1 MIYLCFCLLLCASAA
16 AQSDDVV
23 MRGRAAD
30 RAIEEGRLLDGL
42 AEWRKVTELAPSLP
56 AGWYALGQAYNA
68 VKLQAIGSFDQA
80 EGAAWRQLLAADA
93 WLGAGRMVD
102 AFTLYRES
110 LARLPSMVSAHDSI
124 ARIYEQ
130 TGHPDWAARERAA
143 GVMPSDDCAN
153 RKALCA
159 FRSGVYLSVLTS
171 TIDRTD
177 AESRYWRARAANELA
192 LEAFRRLDALAD
204 SVERRAVRAA
214 RARAEERNADA
225 IAELRVALTFAPGA
239 PALVYDLAATYYAA
253 RDYEPAV
260 ATLAPIA
267 QTHPDEARFL
277 KLLGYAL
284 LRLRRVD
291 EALPVL
297 QRAAAREST
306 DPGLELALGQ
316 AYLLNGDF
324 AAAIPL
330 IEAQLADDRD
340 GSVHVQLARAYTGVG
355 QRDKAA
361 PLLERS
367 QQLQRAAD
375 DRNAR
380 AAERTITPPK

>member
-1 MIYLCFCLLLCASAA
+1 EAS
-16 AQSDDVV
+16 
-23 MRGRAAD
+23 
-30 RAIEEGRLLDGL
+30 
-42 AEWRKVTELAPSLP
+42 
-56 AGWYALGQAYNA
+56 
-68 VKLQAIGSFDQA
+68 
-80 EGAAWRQLLAADA
+80 
-93 WLGAGRMVD
+93 
-102 AFTLYRES
+102 
-110 LARLPSMVSAHDSI
+110 
-124 ARIYEQ
+124 
-130 TGHPDWAARERAA
+130 
-143 GVMPSDDCAN
+143 
-153 RKALCA
+153 
-159 FRSGVYLSVLTS
+159 
-171 TIDRTD
+171 
-177 AESRYWRARAANELA
+177 
-192 LEAFRRLDALAD
+192 
-204 SVERRAVRAA
+204 
-214 RARAEERNADA
+214 
-225 IAELRVALTFAPGA
+225 
-239 PALVYDLAATYYAA
+239 
-253 RDYEPAV
+253 
-260 ATLAPIA
+260 
-267 QTHPDEARFL
+267 FL